1 MTITQTC
8 AWPGCGRT
16 FEAERVDA
24 RYCSPTCRARASKER
39 KRAEG
44 EEGGDE
50 AATHAI
56 DRNNDHRAEPGLGP
70 GPASETGFRP
80 DLVERFFDL
89 EDRVDDLEFHDKED
103 QQKLAGLLAL
113 PARIDAVDRRVP
125 PEAKIKEWSKE
136 EALDVIHDLRERVEE
151 LETLVKGPDGLV
163 NLDAAHAGLERRV
176 AALEDPDG
184 GDASLRI
191 QVRRLERALAREKE
205 RNDLQS
211 ENISLLLT
219 SVDGLAKLV
228 EG

>member
-16 FEAERVDA
+16 FEAERTDA

-50 AATHAI
+50 AARPTAERTN
-56 DRNNDHRAEPGLGP
+56 DRRAEPGPGP

-103 QQKLAGLLAL
+103 QEKLAGLLTL
-113 PARIDAVDRRVP
+113 PARIDAVDRRIAPV
-125 PEAKIKEWSKE
+125 AKIKEWSKE
-136 EALDVIHDLRERVEE
+136 EALDVIHDLRER
-151 LETLVKGPDGLV
+151 LEALEAVVNGPDGLV
-163 NLDAAHAGLERRV
+163 NLDPSHTALERRV
-176 AALEDPDG
+176 ATLEDPDG

-191 QVRRLERALAREKE
+191 QVQRLEQALADEIRHGKKLHRDIEKLA
-205 RNDLQS
+205 RTVNGIMDLM
-211 ENISLLLT
+211 
-219 SVDGLAKLV
+219 G
-228 EG
+228 